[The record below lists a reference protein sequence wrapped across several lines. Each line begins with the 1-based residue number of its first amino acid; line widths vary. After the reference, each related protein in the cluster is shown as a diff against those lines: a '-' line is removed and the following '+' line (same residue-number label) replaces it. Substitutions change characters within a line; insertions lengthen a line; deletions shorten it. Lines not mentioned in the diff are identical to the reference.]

1 MYKYCFIIIIIIIQS
16 ENLILLYNDKKHIDS
31 LNLNLIN
38 TTNGKPVVFVKIEDI
53 INWYIRNKP
62 KFNGISIVEMMK
74 IVNVFNIYSL
84 LLYLIDCKKYQEQRR
99 TYIKGYE

>member
-1 MYKYCFIIIIIIIQS
+1 MS
-16 ENLILLYNDKKHIDS
+16 
-31 LNLNLIN
+31 LIN

-74 IVNVFNIYSL
+74 IVNVLNIFIY
-84 LLYLIDCKKYQEQRR
+84 
-99 TYIKGYE
+99 